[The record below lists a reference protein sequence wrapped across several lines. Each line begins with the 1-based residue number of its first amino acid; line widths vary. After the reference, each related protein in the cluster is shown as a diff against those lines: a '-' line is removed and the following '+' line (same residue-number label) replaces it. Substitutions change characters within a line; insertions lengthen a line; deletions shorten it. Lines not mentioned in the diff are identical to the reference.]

1 MVGGQVL
8 QPVKELQGLLSVPRL
23 GELLEHG
30 CQAPGILVV
39 EPAASSTNENVQH
52 TQLCLAQQMQQR
64 SAWQLHSHLLCL
76 LLSQQAMLIKLAWVS
91 NFSTGGAG
99 CL

>member
-30 CQAPGILVV
+30 CQAPGVLVV
-39 EPAASSTNENVQH
+39 EPAAQH
-52 TQLCLAQQMQQR
+52 TLKPSNILMPCLAQQKLQQR
-64 SAWQLHSHLLCL
+64 SA
-76 LLSQQAMLIKLAWVS
+76 
-91 NFSTGGAG
+91 
-99 CL
+99 